1 MPLSIVRN
9 DITRMH
15 VDAIVNAANEWL
27 RHGGGVCGA
36 IFAAAGPE
44 ELQAACNKIGHCPT
58 GSSVATPAFRLPAK
72 HVIHTVGPIWH
83 GGNAGEEEALRS
95 CYRSA
100 LALALELDDASIA
113 FPLISSGIYG
123 YPKDQ
128 AIDVA
133 LTEIRSFL
141 DEHDMDVYLTIFD
154 AESLRAGRGRF
165 SDVAEYIDDHYVSE
179 SPYLG
184 RRAWERAREPMDYE
198 SAANQPVWE
207 EAHPDASAPAKGGA
221 IGAQS
226 APSAPTAPA
235 PPAASARPSSAAP
248 HAGRPQRRGFLER
261 LLGNL
266 DESFSTTLLR
276 MIDERGLKD
285 SEVYKRANLSRQH
298 FSKIRGNE
306 HYQPKKHTVLALAVA
321 LELSVDETRLLL
333 ERAGYALTHANKR
346 DVIVEYYLL
355 HRIYDIYEINLALY
369 AFDQPL
375 LG

>member
-9 DITRMH
+9 DITRTQ

-36 IFAAAGPE
+36 IFAAAGPS
-44 ELQAACNKIGHCPT
+44 ELQAACDKIGHCPT

-72 HVIHTVGPIWH
+72 HVIHTVGPIWQ
-83 GGNAGEEEALRS
+83 GGNNGEEEALRS

-100 LALALELDDASIA
+100 LTLALEIGDTSIA

-123 YPKDQ
+123 YPKEQ

-179 SPYLG
+179 SPYLR
-184 RRAWERAREPMDYE
+184 RRAWERSREAKGYE
-198 SAANQPVWE
+198 SLANQPIQE
-207 EAHPDASAPAKGGA
+207 DIQEDAAAPAPGMPMRT
-221 IGAQS
+221 QF
-226 APSAPTAPA
+226 APTAPLA
-235 PPAASARPSSAAP
+235 GAPAASAPSKHRAE
-248 HAGRPQRRGFLER
+248 RPQRRGFLER
-261 LLGNL
+261 LLSNL

-298 FSKIRGNE
+298 FSKIRGNK

-321 LELSVDETRLLL
+321 LELTVDETRLLL

-355 HRIYDIYEINLALY
+355 HHVYDIYEINLALY